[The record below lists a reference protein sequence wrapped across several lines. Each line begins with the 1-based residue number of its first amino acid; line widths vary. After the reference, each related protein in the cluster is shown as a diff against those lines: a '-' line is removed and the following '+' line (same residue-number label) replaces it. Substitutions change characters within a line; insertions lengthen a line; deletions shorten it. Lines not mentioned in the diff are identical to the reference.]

1 MVDDT
6 DEVPPLLEQVALRE
20 SRDGS
25 TKLNRGYFECRV
37 NGKFHEYWAVGLPW
51 IPSVDITKIE
61 REPYAFPEE
70 IQDIT
75 KQRAAILYYSRVTD
89 RGRPYERARAT
100 ACRLLR

>member
-1 MVDDT
+1 MSSPDGRPARLVHFTAAVYIKRDDA
-6 DEVPPLLEQVALRE
+6 LLHLLT
-20 SRDGS
+20 GHY
-25 TKLNRGYFECRV
+25 L
-37 NGKFHEYWAVGLPW
+37 GLPW